1 MLHDLIAFLNGPALA
16 TGLVVVS
23 RAEAAGALLGVWM
36 VLCNFRVH
44 PLAWPLAIA
53 SSALYL
59 LVFWDARLYG
69 DAALQL
75 LFIALA
81 FWGWWQWLR
90 GRQADGRPLVVRHLG
105 TRGRLAALLGLALLW
120 PAIGLLLARSTD
132 TDVPW
137 WDAFPTAGSL
147 VGQVLLARKYVENWP
162 VWLAVNAVAIGLFAY
177 KGLWPTVGL
186 YAIFAALSVVG
197 WRRWR
202 RKAATP
208 AAEAA

>member
-1 MLHDLIAFLNGPALA
+1 MLADLTAYLNGPALA

-23 RAEAAGALLGVWM
+23 RAELAGALLGLWM
-36 VLCNFRVH
+36 VFCNFRVH

-69 DAALQL
+69 DASLQL
-75 LFIALA
+75 LFITLG

-90 GRQADGRPLVVRHLG
+90 GHQADGRPLAVRHLAP
-105 TRGRLAALLGLALLW
+105 RGWLAAVLGLAVLW
-120 PAIGLLLARSTD
+120 PAIGLLLAHTTD

-147 VGQVLLARKYVENWP
+147 VGQVLLGRKYVENWTA
-162 VWLAVNAVAIGLFAY
+162 WLAVNVIAVGLFAY
-177 KGLWPTVGL
+177 KGLWLTVGL
-186 YAIFAALSVVG
+186 YAVFAALSVVG
-197 WRRWR
+197 WRTWR
-202 RKAATP
+202 RR
-208 AAEAA
+208 AAEGRPA